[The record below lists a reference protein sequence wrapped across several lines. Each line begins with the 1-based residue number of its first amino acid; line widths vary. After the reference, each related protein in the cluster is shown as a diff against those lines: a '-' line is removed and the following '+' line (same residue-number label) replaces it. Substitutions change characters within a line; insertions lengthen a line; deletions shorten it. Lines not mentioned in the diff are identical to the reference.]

1 MRAGGQDCR
10 IGTGAMLLME
20 GSTGPVS
27 RDSVLLMSIECLR
40 VLLSSLSSICYW
52 SALIP
57 VAAPLCS

>member
-27 RDSVLLMSIECLR
+27 RDSVLLISSQSWR
-40 VLLSSLSSICYW
+40 VLLSALCSICYW
-52 SALIP
+52 SALIT